1 MPKTFF
7 TERDIEDLFARGTH
21 ILEVNDNVVLTELAY
36 EKAKK
41 LGMQL
46 LQPTDTPP
54 AAPVRPYI
62 NQVAASSTPEG
73 PVSAGLPVNPRLEEI
88 KSRVHEAVKA
98 RLGSSIDPALV
109 DKIIERVVADLGL
122 R

>member
-1 MPKTFF
+1 MPKEFY
-7 TERDIEDLFARGTH
+7 TERDIEDMFARGTH

-36 EKAKK
+36 EKANR

-54 AAPVRPYI
+54 AAPIRPYL
-62 NQVAASSTPEG
+62 NQGVTSSSSG
-73 PVSAGLPVNPRLEEI
+73 PVSAGLPASPRLDEI
-88 KSRVHEAVKA
+88 KARVREAVKA
-98 RLGSSIDPALV
+98 RLGYSIDPALI
-109 DKIIERVVADLGL
+109 DKIIERVAADLGL

>member
-7 TERDIEDLFARGTH
+7 TERDIEDMFARGTH
-21 ILEVNDNVVLTELAY
+21 ILEINDNVVLTELAY
-36 EKAKK
+36 EKANR

-54 AAPVRPYI
+54 AAPIRPYL
-62 NQVAASSTPEG
+62 NQSPAASSG
-73 PVSAGLPVNPRLEEI
+73 PVSAGLPASPRLDEI
-88 KSRVHEAVKA
+88 KARVREAVKA
-98 RLGSSIDPALV
+98 RLGSSIDPALI
-109 DKIIERVVADLGL
+109 DKIIERVAADLGL

>member
-7 TERDIEDLFARGTH
+7 TERDIEDMFARGTH
-21 ILEVNDNVVLTELAY
+21 MLEVNDDVVLTELAY
-36 EKAKK
+36 EKANR

-54 AAPVRPYI
+54 SAPIRPYL
-62 NQVAASSTPEG
+62 NQRACPLPADRSAPGCPASS
-73 PVSAGLPVNPRLEEI
+73 RLDEI
-88 KSRVHEAVKA
+88 KARVREAVKA
-98 RLGSSIDPALV
+98 RLGTSIDPAMI
-109 DKIIERVVADLGL
+109 DKIIERVAADLGL

>member
-7 TERDIEDLFARGTH
+7 TESDIEDLFARGTH

-62 NQVAASSTPEG
+62 NQVAVSSTTEG
-73 PVSAGLPVNPRLEEI
+73 PVSAGLPINPRLEEI
-88 KSRVHEAVKA
+88 KRRVHEAVKA